1 MGILCPCGVSVNA
14 CSKNNN
20 VEFISKCKMRRGN
33 ITYLANV
40 CVTTLNKS
48 TLSLEFVDT
57 KRPCSNNF
65 LFTANAITSIVCK
78 KDGQNCVVTVEGTGL
93 VNGRQ
98 YSFKAV
104 FRDQIAPAAND
115 IVQSFV
121 IKGFFDQN
129 GAVCVPQ
136 GSIIA
141 LGCQEL

>member
-1 MGILCPCGVSVNA
+1 MHVRKTIMLNL
-14 CSKNNN
+14 
-20 VEFISKCKMRRGN
+20 
-33 ITYLANV
+33 LANV
-40 CVTTLNKS
+40 KRVEVTLLIWLMFVSLTLNKS

-57 KRPCSNNF
+57 ERPCSNNF
-65 LFTANAITSIVCK
+65 LFTANAITSVVCK
-78 KDGQNCVVTVEGTGL
+78 KDRENCVVTVEGTGL

-104 FRDQIAPAAND
+104 FKDQIAPAAND

-136 GSIIA
+136 GSIVA